1 MINFLL
7 TIFILEV
14 FEVTE
19 ISKFK
24 SFVRFGL
31 TCAFAFCASMALCY
45 AEDLVDTV
53 TNTPVG
59 TYDSNSREVII
70 NPELARFDAQGRL
83 PKGKDFSIQRA
94 LHSYE
99 PKTLFYNDRK
109 ETTNTHAIVTKSAQ
123 SDKDAEI
130 DLTNFN
136 DIYGFVPREI
146 TFGDVVYTFEYTNKT
161 LGKSWTGPAGT
172 LTISTKSKT
181 PQHIYTP
188 IIMAFGSTKSE
199 YVNKEGF
206 ICSGIEEVIITG
218 NFSEIPSGC
227 FRNMPTLKSVN
238 ASESQIKCVCSNAF
252 GNNHDELNVNTVL
265 LPLSCDKQPGT
276 GIPGADID
284 DNSGL
289 SCGEY
294 CSLLK
299 DCCTLL

>member
-1 MINFLL
+1 MINFLI

-59 TYDSNSREVII
+59 TYNKSARTVTIDENLCSN
-70 NPELARFDAQGRL
+70 GL
-83 PKGKDFSIQRA
+83 PKDRNAHFSIQRA

-99 PKTLFYNDRK
+99 PKTLLYNDRN
-109 ETTNTHAIVTKSAQ
+109 ETTNTCAIVTKSAQ
-123 SDKDAEI
+123 PGREAEI

-136 DIYGFVPREI
+136 DNYRFVPRKI
-146 TFGDVVYTFEYTNKT
+146 IFGDVIYTFNYTYED
-161 LGKSWTGPAGT
+161 LGDKVKAPVGT
-172 LTISTKSKT
+172 LAISTKSKT

-188 IIMAFGSTKSE
+188 IIMAFGSTASE
-199 YVNKEGF
+199 HVGRTDS
-206 ICSGIEEVIITG
+206 ICSGIKIVIITD
-218 NFSEIPSGC
+218 NFVEIPSGC
-227 FRNMPTLKSVN
+227 FRNMLELRSVDASKS
-238 ASESQIKCVCSNAF
+238 EIKRVCSNAF
-252 GNNHDELNVNTVL
+252 GRNHAELNVNTVS

-294 CSLLK
+294 CGLFK
-299 DCCTLL
+299 DCCKLL